1 MIKHF
6 SIKVK
11 PNNLIEPASPKIFD
25 FRIIRNNEK
34 TYLKMYP
41 GTIVITTTH
50 PNIPKYFSIQN
61 DEVIGYKNMYG

>member
-1 MIKHF
+1 MIKKF
-6 SIKVK
+6 SISVK
-11 PNNLIEPASPKIFD
+11 PNPLAEPVSPKIFT
-25 FRIIRNNEK
+25 FRVLRNNEK